1 MFVNGNSFKLGLY
14 FKASPKDIVIYSG
27 LTAISFITL
36 SDASK
41 SYDLSVQCTSDS
53 YLIFVNGQQQ
63 TVVNNFHSTVI
74 NGSIAMPI
82 VYRIA
87 YSVSFPIVVG
97 KIHWNYGK
105 CENRFETSNGNVAR
119 NGKNLIAHLLGLV
132 PTRSK
137 NLSAILLCKLQ
148 CSTAMATTIP
158 DMNIMLVSF
167 RYSLPTASVVRI
179 PEKNVSKTRFER
191 VLRLFYK
198 TH

>member
-1 MFVNGNSFKLGLY
+1 MEILFSAGGNIIIFMFVNGNSFKLGLY

-63 TVVNNFHSTVI
+63 TVVNNFHSTII

-105 CENRFETSNGNVAR
+105 SENILETSNFNIAR
-119 NGKNLIAHLLGLV
+119 NGRA
-132 PTRSK
+132 
-137 NLSAILLCKLQ
+137 
-148 CSTAMATTIP
+148 
-158 DMNIMLVSF
+158 
-167 RYSLPTASVVRI
+167 
-179 PEKNVSKTRFER
+179 
-191 VLRLFYK
+191 
-198 TH
+198 

>member
-1 MFVNGNSFKLGLY
+1 MLVNGNSLKLGLY

-63 TVVNNFHSTVI
+63 TVVNNFHSTII
-74 NGSIAMPI
+74 NGSIAVPI

-87 YSVSFPIVVG
+87 YSVSFPIIVG

-119 NGKNLIAHLLGLV
+119 NGRA
-132 PTRSK
+132 
-137 NLSAILLCKLQ
+137 
-148 CSTAMATTIP
+148 
-158 DMNIMLVSF
+158 
-167 RYSLPTASVVRI
+167 
-179 PEKNVSKTRFER
+179 
-191 VLRLFYK
+191 
-198 TH
+198 